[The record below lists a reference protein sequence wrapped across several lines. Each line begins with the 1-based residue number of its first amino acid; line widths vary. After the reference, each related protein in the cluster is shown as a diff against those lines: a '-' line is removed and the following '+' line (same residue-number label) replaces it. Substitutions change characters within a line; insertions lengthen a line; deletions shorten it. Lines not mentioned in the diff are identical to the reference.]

1 MAQRRPRLLASLLT
15 LALAACSAPAAPAA
29 RPAATAPAGDSATRA
44 PAASAP
50 ATPPAAAPA
59 AASPGPPVQ
68 LKVATQR
75 LTSDVAMYAAM
86 EKGYFTEQGL
96 DVELIDIATGQGSVP
111 ALAAGQLDVGVGAV
125 GSGLFNAIARGIDV
139 KLVMTKGAVG
149 TDPQGPFSGVQA
161 MVLGADLAAS
171 GAIRDYRDLRGRTM
185 GLSDRG
191 SGLEIMVDRALKQ
204 FGLTLDDVEFKQL
217 PYPDMLAALAN
228 RSIDAG
234 MELEPF
240 IAQGEARGILT
251 RWKTGADLYPG
262 DQAAAVVYGPTL
274 VQIGRDP
281 GNRLAVAYTRGLRDY
296 HEAFGPQR
304 RNHAEIVAILTRN
317 TTVKDPALYDQM
329 GAAYMNPDCYLN
341 GDAMAWDL
349 DWYVTNGYVPQ
360 KPDLTQALDHGYCD
374 YAVQVLGRYQP

>member
-1 MAQRRPRLLASLLT
+1 MAQRRPRLLVSLLA
-15 LALAACSAPAAPAA
+15 LALAACSGPAAPAA
-29 RPAATAPAGDSATRA
+29 PPASSAAPSPAVGAPAAPPAAATAPPS
-44 PAASAP
+44 S
-50 ATPPAAAPA
+50 
-59 AASPGPPVQ
+59 PPVQ

-75 LTSDVAMYAAM
+75 LTSDVAMYVAQ

-96 DVELIDIATGQGSVP
+96 DIELVDISTGQGSVP
-111 ALAAGQLDVGVGAV
+111 ALAAGQIDVGVGAV

-139 KLVMTKGAVG
+139 KLVMTKGSVG

-161 MVLGADLAAS
+161 MVLRADLAAS
-171 GAIRDYRDLRGRTM
+171 GAVRDYRDLKGRTM

-204 FGLTLDDVEFKQL
+204 VGLTLDDIEFKQL

-228 RSIDAG
+228 GSVDTG

-240 IAQGEARGILT
+240 IAQGEARGILV

-262 DQAAAVVYGPTL
+262 DQAAAVVYGPSL
-274 VQIGRDP
+274 VQMGRDP

-304 RNHAEIVAILTRN
+304 RNRAELVAILTRN
-317 TTVKDPALYDQM
+317 TVVKDPALYDQM

-341 GDAMAWDL
+341 ADAMAWDL

-360 KPDLTQALDHGYCD
+360 KPDLAQALDNGYCD
-374 YAVQVLGRYQP
+374 YAVQQLGRYQP